1 MRVCVYGAGS
11 VGCYV
16 GGRLAAGG
24 TQVTFVGRPRI
35 GDETA
40 EHGLRL
46 TDLHG
51 TEHRVPPNEAR
62 VITKTSD
69 LTGVGLVLVTVKSG
83 ATAAV
88 ADELAAVTRPG
99 TVVISFQNGLRNVEI
114 LRRALPE
121 RIVLAGMVQFN
132 VAHQG
137 DGHFHAGT
145 AGGLEVQADP
155 ALSPYLSAFER
166 AGLPLGRHAD
176 LAPVQ
181 WAKLLFNLNNA
192 INALSGLPLRAELS
206 DRRFRRCFALSLA
219 EALRLLRRAELPV
232 ARLTPLP
239 PRLLP
244 RLIAGPDA
252 VFTRLASSMIKID
265 PHARSSMLD
274 DLVAGRST
282 EVDEL
287 NGEVVRLAHRL
298 SDRAPI
304 NARLV
309 ELIKDAE
316 AGGRRDWSGQALLD
330 NLRRLVRTEDGYSQH
345 GF

>member
-1 MRVCVYGAGS
+1 MKVCVYGAGS

-16 GGRLAAGG
+16 GGRLAATGA
-24 TQVTFVGRPRI
+24 TVTFVGRPRI
-35 GDETA
+35 ADETA

-51 TEHRVPPNEAR
+51 AELRVPPDRAR
-62 VITKTSD
+62 VITTAAD
-69 LTGVGLVLVTVKSG
+69 LTGVGIVLVTVKSA
-83 ATAAV
+83 ATAA
-88 ADELAAVTRPG
+88 AAAELAAVARPG
-99 TVVISFQNGLRNVEI
+99 TVVISLQNGLRNAEI

-137 DGHFHAGT
+137 SGHFHAGT
-145 AGGLEVQADP
+145 DGGLEVQANP
-155 ALSPYLSAFER
+155 ALSPYLSAFDR
-166 AGLPLGRHAD
+166 AGLPLSRHAE

-206 DRRFRRCFALSLA
+206 DRGFRRCYALSLT
-219 EALRLLRRAELPV
+219 EALRLLRRADLPV

-239 PRLLP
+239 PGLLP
-244 RLIAGPDA
+244 RLISAPDP
-252 VFTRLASSMIKID
+252 VFTRLAASMIKID
-265 PHARSSMLD
+265 PYARSSMLD
-274 DLVAGRST
+274 DLEAGLRT

-287 NGEVVRLAHRL
+287 NGEVVRLAERL
-298 SDRAPI
+298 DDQAPV

-309 ELIKDAE
+309 ALVRAAE
-316 AGGRRDWSGQALLD
+316 TGGRRDWPATDLLD
-330 NLRRLVRTEDGYSQH
+330 ELR
-345 GF
+345 

>member
-11 VGCYV
+11 VGCYI

-24 TQVTFVGRPRI
+24 AEVTFVGRPRI
-35 GDETA
+35 ADETA

-51 TEHRVPPNEAR
+51 TERRVPPREAR
-62 VITKTSD
+62 VITKAPD
-69 LTGVGLVLVTVKSG
+69 LTGVGLVLVTVKSA
-83 ATAAV
+83 ATAA
-88 ADELAAVTRPG
+88 AAAELAEVARPG
-99 TVVISFQNGLRNVEI
+99 TVVISFQNGLRNVDI

-121 RIVLAGMVQFN
+121 RIVVPGMVQFN
-132 VAHQG
+132 VAHQS

-145 AGGLEVQADP
+145 DGGLEVQADP

-192 INALSGLPLRAELS
+192 INALSGRPLRAELS
-206 DRRFRRCFALSLA
+206 DRDFRRCFALSLA

-239 PRLLP
+239 PALLP
-244 RLIAGPDA
+244 RLITAPDA
-252 VFTRLASSMIKID
+252 VFTRLAASMIRID
-265 PHARSSMLD
+265 PYARSSMLD
-274 DLVAGRST
+274 DLDAGRPT

-287 NGEVVRLAHRL
+287 NGEVVRLAGRL
-298 SDRAPI
+298 SERAPV
-304 NARLV
+304 NQRLV
-309 ELIKDAE
+309 ELVRDAA
-316 AGGRRDWSGQALLD
+316 AGGRRNWTGTELLD
-330 NLRRLVRTEDGYSQH
+330 ELRVR
-345 GF
+345 